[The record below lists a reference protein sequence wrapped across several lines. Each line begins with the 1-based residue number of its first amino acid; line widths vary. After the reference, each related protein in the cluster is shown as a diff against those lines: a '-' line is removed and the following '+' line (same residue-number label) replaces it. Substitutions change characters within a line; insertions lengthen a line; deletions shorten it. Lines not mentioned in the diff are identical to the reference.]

1 MAPLLAFALFVA
13 PAREAVADGT
23 ETLGPASIPIA
34 AGSGI
39 VAAGTGLQTQP
50 GTIEIDIPGNVVQAI
65 LYWSGGSIQ
74 PGLGDDDIIVDG
86 MPVVGVLIGGPAYF
100 YGQTQFSTYRADIT
114 GAGLVGPGFNSL
126 TVEGMDFSNPGENNG
141 AGLLVIFDDGSGTFS
156 IGVVDGL
163 DLAFFGFPEPRQT
176 TVPQTFAFAPAA
188 VDRIS
193 SLAMFFGSVSHDG
206 LRPNEIDI
214 TFDVGPGI
222 TLINPLASNDGRAW
236 DTLNLA
242 VTIPAGASTLT
253 VEAISTPIQ
262 DPLGASMTWSAAALA
277 LAPEEPPGGEGCTPG
292 YWKNHLEDWP
302 PTGLDIVDDFD
313 TTFGVDL
320 FDPKVV
326 GTTKLPVTG
335 RLPC

>member
-1 MAPLLAFALFVA
+1 
-13 PAREAVADGT
+13 
-23 ETLGPASIPIA
+23 
-34 AGSGI
+34 
-39 VAAGTGLQTQP
+39 
-50 GTIEIDIPGNVVQAI
+50 VQVI
-65 LYWSGGSIQ
+65 LYWSGGSVIPD
-74 PGLGDDDIIVDG
+74 PGDNSIRVDG
-86 MPVVGVLIGGPAYF
+86 VNVVGQLIGGPAF
-100 YGQTQFSTYRADIT
+100 FFGNKQFSTYRADIT
-114 GAGLVGPGFNSL
+114 GLGLVGPGFNSL
-126 TVEGMDFSNPGENNG
+126 TVDEMDFGTTEDNG
-141 AGLLVIFDDGSGTFS
+141 AGLLVIFDDGSGTFA

-163 DLAFFGFPEPRQT
+163 DLAFFNFPEPRQT

-188 VDRIS
+188 IDRMS
-193 SLAMFFGSVSHDG
+193 TLAMFFGSVSKDG

-214 TFDVGPGI
+214 SFDVGPGI
-222 TLINPLASNDGRAW
+222 TLINPLASNDGREW
-236 DTLNLA
+236 DTLNLW

-320 FDPKVV
+320 FDPDITLADAINAKGGGDNKLARH
-326 GTTKLPVTG
+326 GTAALLSALHPDVNYPFTPDEVIAFVQAGDADPLVEANELGCDIP
-335 RLPC
+335 